1 MNPLKHNVPGPCI
14 VLGLTVAALLMR
26 LPFMTHYLY
35 HWDSVNF
42 ALSLERYDIRLH
54 QPHPPGYVLYSALG
68 SIVNAVVH
76 EANTSL
82 VLLSVIGGVAGVI
95 AMYWIGSVMFNKR
108 IGLIAALLTIASP
121 IQWFHSEVA
130 LTYTLEFALV
140 TAVAGLCYRQLAG
153 NTRCWLLTAIA
164 IGLAGGVRQND
175 LVFLFPLWLVSVWTL
190 TWKHRILSLIALAT
204 VCLAW
209 MIPMVALSGGLD
221 GYISAFH
228 SVGDTVYA
236 ESSFFDVKQILVN
249 ATRLMIYVGDGIML
263 GGIAL
268 ALAAIVFMRDI
279 LTRQRYKH
287 TWLFVLW
294 IMPSLLFYVFIHLR
308 QPGHVFTF
316 LPGVILLVAVAIDAL
331 GTKLFNEEPR
341 ATAVIAGTVI
351 AVNVAFFMLAPV
363 SLFGSEKLPMQTMS
377 RRKLAQRDQTLA
389 ERLAYVRAHFD
400 PAATVVY
407 AASPDSRHMDFYLRD
422 YQSPSISYEL
432 CNTTWMLPPQ
442 VKTLLL
448 FNEHALPDLKAD
460 VPLQQ
465 ARLPSGA
472 LIRYYTWST
481 GSNALLNQKRLH
493 TGAHASR

>member
-1 MNPLKHNVPGPCI
+1 MNPLKHNVPGSWI
-14 VLGLTVAALLMR
+14 VLGLTVAALSMR

-42 ALSLERYDIRLH
+42 ALSLERYDVRLQ

-95 AMYWIGSVMFNKR
+95 AMYWIGRHMFNRR
-108 IGLIAALLTIASP
+108 IGLIAAFLTIASP

-130 LTYTLEFALV
+130 LSYTLEFALV
-140 TAVAGLCYRQLAG
+140 TVVAGLCYRQLVG
-153 NTRCWLLTAIA
+153 HSRCWLLTAIA

-175 LVFLFPLWLVSVWTL
+175 LVLLFPLWLVSVWTL

-209 MIPMVALSGGLD
+209 MTPMVALSGGLN
-221 GYISAFH
+221 GYVLAFH
-228 SVGDTVYA
+228 NVSDTVFA
-236 ESSFFDVKQILVN
+236 ESSFFDVQQILVN
-249 ATRLMIYVGDGIML
+249 ATRLAIYLGYGIMF
-263 GGIAL
+263 GGIVL
-268 ALAAIVFMRDI
+268 ALAAVAFMRDI
-279 LTRQRYKH
+279 LTWPRDKH

-294 IMPSLLFYVFIHLR
+294 IVPSLLFYVFIHLR

-331 GTKLFNEEPR
+331 GTKLFNAEQR
-341 ATAVIAGTVI
+341 AIALMTGVILAVDV
-351 AVNVAFFMLAPV
+351 VFFMLAPA
-363 SLFGSEKLPMQTMS
+363 SLFGSETLPMQTMS
-377 RRKLAQRDQTLA
+377 RRKLAQRDQILG
-389 ERLAYVRAHFD
+389 ERLSYVRAHFD

-407 AASPDSRHMDFYLRD
+407 AANPDQRHMDFYLRD

-432 CNTTWMLPPQ
+432 CNTTWILPPE